1 VQELKDDGSNR
12 SKMMMIE
19 LINRITN
26 VPPNFEPSDVG
37 AEVACQYFMYIGVD
51 FIFLRIANSLS
62 TENMK
67 TLKYL
72 DNQGSDGSAGATIGV
87 D

>member
-1 VQELKDDGSNR
+1 MWGLRLPANIS
-12 SKMMMIE
+12 
-19 LINRITN
+19 
-26 VPPNFEPSDVG
+26 
-37 AEVACQYFMYIGVD
+37 CIGVD